1 MPARNKP
8 YEQFGA
14 FILFKRLEADA
25 LSELWRAGKIEGSQI
40 ASTVALRRFTG
51 GDRAALTAAA
61 ATARNV
67 VPQLSGT
74 SFAKNQ
80 TVEVI
85 NGVPCIAHEYGGG
98 RSLRHIVDRA
108 RGGTGTTPNPIP
120 IDQAIIIAER
130 VALSLAT
137 TSEMKMDGNRLVH
150 GALIPQFIWILDDG
164 EIRVAGQQFG
174 SGLLASLSN
183 GAVAAEIG
191 RYFAP
196 EYRSSG
202 LSSKTTD
209 VYSMGA
215 ILYLLLTGAEP
226 PDPVTSSAFAQTVRA
241 AKTPSGAAVPDDLR
255 LVLEK
260 SLAIDPAA
268 RYASIAD
275 MKQALS
281 GLAHSGK
288 YSATT
293 FNLAFYI
300 SNLLKKEMEGE
311 SIDRD
316 REGKVNL
323 APYLEAP
330 PERPAEVDYAPTFAG
345 MAPER
350 KSRMPLAVAAGVAL
364 VAIGAGAF
372 YMLGSHKNQAAP
384 ATSSVVAAQTIA
396 PQPKPAPVTQPLV
409 ASTGTAADPATTSAA
424 DEAARKKAFEEAVQQ
439 KLQEEMTKLQQDY
452 LRQLKQSQSKNAPV
466 QVAASAPPPA
476 PVRTATR
483 EETPSAAQLDQQRSV
498 RPETQTTA
506 APVVPQ
512 PSAAAITQTQPA
524 APQPQPAAASTVREG
539 DVVDMNELDA
549 TPKIVRAVSPAYP
562 PIALSQRIQTTIFV
576 SVLISERGDVADVK
590 VLKGDKRFG
599 FEDAA
604 LRAVRA
610 IRFTPPTK
618 DGKRVKTWFAIPIKF
633 TL

>member
-1 MPARNKP
+1 
-8 YEQFGA
+8 
-14 FILFKRLEADA
+14 
-25 LSELWRAGKIEGSQI
+25 
-40 ASTVALRRFTG
+40 
-51 GDRAALTAAA
+51 
-61 ATARNV
+61 
-67 VPQLSGT
+67 
-74 SFAKNQ
+74 
-80 TVEVI
+80 
-85 NGVPCIAHEYGGG
+85 
-98 RSLRHIVDRA
+98 
-108 RGGTGTTPNPIP
+108 
-120 IDQAIIIAER
+120 

-137 TSEMKMDGNRLVH
+137 TAEMKMDGNRLFH

-164 EIRVAGQQFG
+164 EIRVGGQQFG
-174 SGLLASLSN
+174 PGLLASLNN
-183 GAVAAEIG
+183 GAVASEIG

-196 EYRSSG
+196 EYRSTG
-202 LSSKTTD
+202 LSSKSTD

-226 PDPVTSSAFAQTVRA
+226 PDALTSSAFSQAVRA

-255 LVLEK
+255 AILDK
-260 SLAIDPAA
+260 SLAVEPSS
-268 RYASIAD
+268 RFASIAD
-275 MKQALS
+275 MKQSLS
-281 GLAHSGK
+281 ALAHSGK

-293 FNLAFYI
+293 FNLAFYV

-311 SIDRD
+311 SIDRE
-316 REGKVNL
+316 RENKVNL
-323 APYLEAP
+323 APYLEEPPQRDTGTSQAP
-330 PERPAEVDYAPTFAG
+330 VFASVT
-345 MAPER
+345 PER
-350 KSRMPLAVAAGVAL
+350 KSRMPLAIAAGVAI
-364 VAIGAGAF
+364 VAVGAGAF
-372 YMLGSHKNQAAP
+372 YMFGSHQNQVAP
-384 ATSSVVAAQTIA
+384 PTTTVVAAQTLP

-409 ASTGTAADPATTSAA
+409 ASTGTATDPATTSAV

-439 KLQEEMTKLQQDY
+439 KLQEEMSKLQQDY

-466 QVAASAPPPA
+466 QVAASEPPPA
-476 PVRTATR
+476 APARAVTR
-483 EETPSAAQLDQQRSV
+483 EETPSAAQLDQQR

-506 APVVPQ
+506 PTVPQ
-512 PSAAAITQTQPA
+512 PSAAIAQTQPSTPQ
-524 APQPQPAAASTVREG
+524 PQPQPAAAPTVREG

-549 TPKIVRAVSPAYP
+549 TPRIVRAVSPAYP